1 MSYTSSAYRPSVLE
15 LARAGNFQAI
25 AYWINSLLGPRG
37 VFVQA
42 ASSRAG
48 QLTLYIDFQ
57 SPIPRQ
63 YCMGLR
69 RQLVRF
75 ICYRLWTLNST
86 AIQDVRIVA
95 RRVGNPDVLWRQS
108 VRIVTPENRGKMR
121 RPPTTLRNL
130 ARRGASWLWFQSL
143 RSIVVG
149 RFAVAG
155 FFLCY
160 WLVYWEM
167 MGFPAMEQTIELVAP
182 ANANADAQHTPT
194 KRTTRISTPVS
205 VSIEGSFSLL
215 PMMTVPDQ
223 FQGQIVRQTTPANGE
238 KLVALTFDDGPW
250 KGTTEQVLAILKQ
263 YNIKATFFLVGKQV
277 QAHPDI
283 AQQVVAAGHA
293 IGNHS
298 WTHPI
303 HNVDTLTAAQEIG
316 NTTRI
321 IYETTGVKPT
331 LMRPPGGNLEGQL
344 VPYAKQ
350 QKNAI
355 VLWSA
360 DSSDYYVSPPLII
373 DNVLS
378 NTRPGGIILLHDGGG
393 DRTPTVQALPQI
405 ITTLLRQGYKFVT
418 VPELLAKQSKDAI
431 ATTPADDAAMPTNP
445 TN

>member
-1 MSYTSSAYRPSVLE
+1 MSYTSPAYRPSVLE

-25 AYWINSLLGPRG
+25 AYWINSLLGPQG
-37 VFVQA
+37 VHVQA
-42 ASSRAG
+42 ASSRTG
-48 QLTLYIDFQ
+48 SLTLYVDFQ
-57 SPIPRQ
+57 YPTPKE
-63 YCMGLR
+63 YCLGLR

-95 RRVGNPDVLWRQS
+95 RMVGNPDVLWRQS
-108 VRIVTPENRGKMR
+108 VRIVTPANRVRVR
-121 RPPTTLRNL
+121 RSTPTWRSL
-130 ARRGASWLWFQSL
+130 AQRGAGWLWFQSL

-182 ANANADAQHTPT
+182 ANANDDTHQAPT
-194 KRTTRISTPVS
+194 KRTTRVTTPVS
-205 VSIEGSFSLL
+205 VSIEGSFSML
-215 PMMTVPDQ
+215 PVMTVPEQ
-223 FQGQIVRQTTPANGE
+223 FQGQIVRQATPANGE

-250 KGTTEQVLAILKQ
+250 KGTTEQVLEILKQ
-263 YNIKATFFLVGKQV
+263 YNIKATFFLVGQQV
-277 QAHPDI
+277 QAHPEV
-283 AQQVVAAGHA
+283 AKKVVAAGHA
-293 IGNHS
+293 LGNHS

-303 HNVDTLTAAQEIG
+303 RNIDTLTAAQEIG

-321 IYETTGVKPT
+321 IYETTGVKTT
-331 LMRPPGGNLEGQL
+331 LVRPPGGNLEGQMI
-344 VPYAKQ
+344 PYAKQ
-350 QKNAI
+350 QNNTI

-360 DSSDYYVSPPLII
+360 DSSDYYVSTPLII

-393 DRTPTVQALPQI
+393 DRAQTIQALPQI
-405 ITTLLRQGYKFVT
+405 ITTLLHQGYKFVT
-418 VPELLAKQSKDAI
+418 VPELLAKQAKEAI
-431 ATTPADDAAMPTNP
+431 ATTPADDASAPTN
-445 TN
+445 